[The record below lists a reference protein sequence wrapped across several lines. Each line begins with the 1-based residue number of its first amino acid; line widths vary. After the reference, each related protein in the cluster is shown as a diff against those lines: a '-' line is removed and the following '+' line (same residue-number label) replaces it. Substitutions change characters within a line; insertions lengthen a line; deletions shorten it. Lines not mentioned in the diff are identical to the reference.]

1 MMTRFL
7 RSLVCLAAL
16 VTLPLAG
23 CTPPASEDVHGVH
36 NVSTTGAG
44 GLSPITTAGLDGAE
58 PGLPIEIDVTPVTTA
73 GE

>member
-1 MMTRFL
+1 MMTRSL
-7 RSLVCLAAL
+7 CSLVCLAAL
-16 VTLPLAG
+16 VILPLAG
-23 CTPPASEDVHGVH
+23 CTPPASEDVHGVD

-58 PGLPIEIDVTPVTTA
+58 PGLPIEIDVTPITTA